1 MSGTTQRYF
10 ISYAGVDRSWAE
22 WVGYR
27 LDKAGHR
34 VTLDVW
40 DWRTGDDFVQ
50 RMDEGL
56 VQADAVVALFSKSY
70 FEPGRWTGEEWS
82 AVIARRDRIIPLAIE
97 PLTNRDIPPIRR
109 HPGPHGP
116 PRAGRRGRAVAARWT
131 AVGGSV
137 RPSSRRS
144 RAGPR
149 RAAPVEQPAAVPGD
163 RRGCDSG
170 GRAWRSRTS
179 RRPGRPEPAEGRD
192 GLRSR
197 LRRAA

>member
-22 WVGYR
+22 WVGYH
-27 LDKAGHR
+27 LEQAGHR

-97 PLTNRDIPPIRR
+97 PLTNRDIPPMLATRVR
-109 HPGPHGP
+109 MDLHGLDEKD
-116 PRAGRRGRAVAARWT
+116 AVAALLA
-131 AVGGSV
+131 AVGGGV
-137 RPSSRRS
+137 RPSSPPPFPG
-144 RAGPR
+144 GP
-149 RAAPVEQPAAVPGD
+149 AAPRQSSSPPPYPGTAAAEAAAAAPAKPDQPKTGTA
-163 RRGCDSG
+163 
-170 GRAWRSRTS
+170 
-179 RRPGRPEPAEGRD
+179 
-192 GLRSR
+192 
-197 LRRAA
+197 